1 MAALIAL
8 TDVQAWL
15 ESTKTQVTAIED
27 TLAAQISSQVLG
39 VVSSR
44 YSTGTWLSAATT
56 PLLIKRVISMFY
68 AGYFYHR
75 TFSNDSEP
83 GAYGDRLLA
92 DAQILLDGIASGT
105 ITVVSDAT
113 VPVVVS
119 GGLPSIAQELIDSE
133 PVFSMSQ
140 EF

>member
-1 MAALIAL
+1 MAVLIAL
-8 TDVQAWL
+8 ADVQAWL
-15 ESTKTQVTAIED
+15 EATKTPVSAIEVP
-27 TLAAQISSQVLG
+27 LAQQISSQVLG

-44 YSTGTWLSAATT
+44 YDTKTWLTDVTT
-56 PLLIKRVISMFY
+56 PLLVKRVISMFY

-83 GAYGDRLLA
+83 GVYGDRLLA
-92 DAQILLDGIASGT
+92 DAQLLLDGIASGT
-105 ITVVSDAT
+105 VTIVPDAT